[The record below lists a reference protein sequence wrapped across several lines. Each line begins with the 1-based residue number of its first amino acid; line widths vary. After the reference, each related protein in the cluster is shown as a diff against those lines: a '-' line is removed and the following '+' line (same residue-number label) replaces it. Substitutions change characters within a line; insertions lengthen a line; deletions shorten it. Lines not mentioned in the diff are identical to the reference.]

1 MTKLDK
7 AGLIIMSQG
16 FGIFFGAQMQAG
28 RTPREDVIYIA
39 AFSIITGI
47 LIPFFSLMKDWW
59 RQTE

>member
-16 FGIFFGAQMQAG
+16 FGIFFGAALQAG
-28 RTPREDVIYIA
+28 GAPREDVRFLA

-47 LIPFFSLMKDWW
+47 LIPFFSLTKSWW
-59 RQTE
+59 RRTL